1 MKMLLDDPILQRTQ
15 ARLKAQHRTA
25 IVSHGE
31 THVAEL
37 AVGND
42 LERGVALCFGG
53 VEGHLAGV

>member
-1 MKMLLDDPILQRTQ
+1 MEKRT
-15 ARLKAQHRTA
+15 
-25 IVSHGE
+25 
-31 THVAEL
+31 VAEL